1 MPKFDFKNGMMMP
14 RPERPIAPLVDWIVL
29 KTGADRTKIDNIIR
43 ANRHNRLVMMA
54 LSGDYLSRCMLLKQ
68 IGTQYELPGGF
79 DKANTPGEIEEAAKQ
94 CKEAHECIAKCARPL
109 IKLEP
114 ADGNQL
120 TEALYPHARY
130 KDTVPRGINKKPVDF
145 HRRRK
150 DRVPPV
156 NIEKHGN
163 NLIETLCDYGGFT
176 EEQLE
181 PYFSEIS
188 GKVYA
193 SDELYRKLDE
203 LYGIRSHDIFDSANE
218 TRDYF
223 SINYLVKTIGT
234 LLGIPAFVE
243 LDPVDYKGIIQ
254 AAQTNRMR
262 PVDEAM
268 DAAFGNPL
276 VEVVQYRKGHKNSKG
291 EDAPWVIVSCKTKK
305 ILSSHKSKEKAD
317 EHLQQMEY
325 YKHAKTESLR
335 EALREGYIAL
345 LGNQ

>member
-1 MPKFDFKNGMMMP
+1 MPKFDFRNGMMMP
-14 RPERPIAPLVDWIVL
+14 MPERPIAPLVDWIVL

-79 DKANTPGEIEEAAKQ
+79 DKANTPDEIEEAAKQ

-109 IKLEP
+109 IKPEP
-114 ADGNQL
+114 AN
-120 TEALYPHARY
+120 
-130 KDTVPRGINKKPVDF
+130 
-145 HRRRK
+145 
-150 DRVPPV
+150 
-156 NIEKHGN
+156 
-163 NLIETLCDYGGFT
+163 
-176 EEQLE
+176 
-181 PYFSEIS
+181 
-188 GKVYA
+188 
-193 SDELYRKLDE
+193 
-203 LYGIRSHDIFDSANE
+203 
-218 TRDYF
+218 
-223 SINYLVKTIGT
+223 
-234 LLGIPAFVE
+234 
-243 LDPVDYKGIIQ
+243 
-254 AAQTNRMR
+254 TN
-262 PVDEAM
+262 PVDESM

-335 EALREGYIAL
+335 EALREGYLAL
-345 LGNQ
+345 LGD

>member
-1 MPKFDFKNGMMMP
+1 
-14 RPERPIAPLVDWIVL
+14 VDWIVL
-29 KTGADRTKIDNIIR
+29 KTGADRTRIDNIIR
-43 ANRHNRLVMMA
+43 ANRHNRLVMIA

-109 IKLEP
+109 IKPE
-114 ADGNQL
+114 Q
-120 TEALYPHARY
+120 
-130 KDTVPRGINKKPVDF
+130 
-145 HRRRK
+145 
-150 DRVPPV
+150 V
-156 NIEKHGN
+156 N
-163 NLIETLCDYGGFT
+163 
-176 EEQLE
+176 
-181 PYFSEIS
+181 
-188 GKVYA
+188 
-193 SDELYRKLDE
+193 
-203 LYGIRSHDIFDSANE
+203 AN
-218 TRDYF
+218 
-223 SINYLVKTIGT
+223 
-234 LLGIPAFVE
+234 
-243 LDPVDYKGIIQ
+243 
-254 AAQTNRMR
+254 

-335 EALREGYIAL
+335 EALREGYLAL
-345 LGNQ
+345 LGY

>member
-1 MPKFDFKNGMMMP
+1 MPKFDFRNGMMMP
-14 RPERPIAPLVDWIVL
+14 MPERPISPLVNWIVL

-79 DKANTPGEIEEAAKQ
+79 SKANTPGEIEEAAKQ

-109 IKLEP
+109 IKPEP
-114 ADGNQL
+114 ADDKNL

-150 DRVPPV
+150 DRVPPA
-156 NIEKHGN
+156 NIEKHSN

-176 EEQLE
+176 AEQLE
-181 PYFSEIS
+181 PYFSVIS

-193 SDELYRKLDE
+193 SDELCRKLDE
-203 LYGIRSHDIFDSANE
+203 LYGKRSHDIFDSANE
-218 TRDYF
+218 KRDYF

-234 LLGIPAFVE
+234 LLGIPAFAE
-243 LDPVDYKGIIQ
+243 LDPCDYKGIIQ
-254 AAQTNRMR
+254 ASQVNRTR

-276 VEVVQYRKGHKNSKG
+276 VEVVQYRKGHKNSNG
-291 EDAPWVIVSCKTKK
+291 EDAPWIIVSCKTKE
-305 ILSSHKSKEKAD
+305 ILSSHKSKKQAD

-325 YKHAKTESLR
+325 YKHAKTESLK
-335 EALREGYIAL
+335 EALREGYLAL
-345 LGNQ
+345 LGY

>member
-1 MPKFDFKNGMMMP
+1 MPKFDFRNGMMMP
-14 RPERPIAPLVDWIVL
+14 MPERPIAPLVDWIVL

-43 ANRHNRLVMMA
+43 ASRHNRIVMMA
-54 LSGDYLSRCMLLKQ
+54 LSGDYLSKYMLLKQ

-79 DKANTPGEIEEAAKQ
+79 DKANTPGEVEEAAKQ

-109 IKLEP
+109 IKTKP
-114 ADGNQL
+114 ADGKEL

-130 KDTVPRGINKKPVDF
+130 KDTVPRGIHKKPVNF
-145 HRRRK
+145 HRHRK
-150 DRVPPV
+150 DSVP
-156 NIEKHGN
+156 ETHSY

-176 EEQLE
+176 KEQLE
-181 PYFSEIS
+181 PYFSVIS

-193 SDELYRKLDE
+193 SDELYRKLHE
-203 LYGIRSHDIFDSANE
+203 LYGRWSHDIFDRANE

-234 LLGIPAFVE
+234 LLGIPAFAE

-254 AAQTNRMR
+254 AAQANRTR

-335 EALREGYIAL
+335 EALREGYLTL
-345 LGNQ
+345 LGD